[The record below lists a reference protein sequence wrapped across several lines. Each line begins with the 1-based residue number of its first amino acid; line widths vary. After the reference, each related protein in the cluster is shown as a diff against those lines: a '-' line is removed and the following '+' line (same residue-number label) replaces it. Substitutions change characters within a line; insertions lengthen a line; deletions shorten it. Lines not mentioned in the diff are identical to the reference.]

1 MPQKPEGIKKP
12 GKVYWLINM
21 VILGIAS
28 FVFLLDLVVWRR
40 FSLSLMWMIIT
51 GGVAVFCY
59 VQLKS
64 IDDSAE
70 GKK

>member
-1 MPQKPEGIKKP
+1 
-12 GKVYWLINM
+12 M